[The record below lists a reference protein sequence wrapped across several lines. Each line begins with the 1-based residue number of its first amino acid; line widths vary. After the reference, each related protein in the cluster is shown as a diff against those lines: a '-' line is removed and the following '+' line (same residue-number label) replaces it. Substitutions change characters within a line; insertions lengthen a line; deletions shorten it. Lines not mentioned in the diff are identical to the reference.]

1 MKRIFFEYLNVMV
14 VDVSEGDVEVDF
26 LHFHLLHIRRCC
38 DLVEVGKTRVL
49 NVLSVRF
56 PVSLLRLM
64 LN

>member
-1 MKRIFFEYLNVMV
+1 MKLIFFEYLNIMV
-14 VDVSEGDVEVDF
+14 VDVSEGYVEVEF
-26 LHFHLLHIRRCC
+26 LYFHLLHIWRCC

-49 NVLSVRF
+49 DVLSARF